1 MHEHCFHF
9 LGMPREIEKNCIIH
23 FHICHNSTG
32 KWCRKH
38 AGLFELVLKLKQK
51 IWQRYRGQ
59 YPE

>member
-23 FHICHNSTG
+23 FHICHYSTG

-51 IWQRYRGQ
+51 ILA
-59 YPE
+59 EV